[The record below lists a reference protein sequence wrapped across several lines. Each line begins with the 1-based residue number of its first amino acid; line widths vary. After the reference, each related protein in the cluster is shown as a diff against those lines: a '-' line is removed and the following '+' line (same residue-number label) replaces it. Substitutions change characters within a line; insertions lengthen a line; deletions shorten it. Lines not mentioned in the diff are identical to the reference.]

1 MPQGY
6 FYLVIA
12 IVGEVAATA
21 ALKAAGELTNP
32 VPAVIVIVGYAAAL
46 LFLSLTLRTVP
57 VGVAYAIWAGAGT
70 ALIALS
76 AYLVYGQ
83 KLDGL
88 AILGIGLIVLGV
100 ALVNGSSSSS
110 LK

>member
-6 FYLVIA
+6 LYLVIA

-21 ALKAAGELTNP
+21 ALKTAGELTNP
-32 VPAVIVIVGYAAAL
+32 VAAATVIIGYAVAL

-76 AYLVYGQ
+76 AYLIYGQ

-88 AILGIGLIVLGV
+88 AILGITLIVLGV